1 LYSDTTYQVFQRAL
15 FVLGSAHRH
24 SSTGKKK
31 ALLTSQKSFEYD
43 DSIFSSRDLTYL
55 SRFSSGWSWHLTF
68 SLQNAS
74 FSRLSRLHRA
84 ISLSL
89 SW

>member
-1 LYSDTTYQVFQRAL
+1 MVVRYYK
-15 FVLGSAHRH
+15 LG
-24 SSTGKKK
+24 
-31 ALLTSQKSFEYD
+31 
-43 DSIFSSRDLTYL
+43 LTYL
-55 SRFSSGWSWHLTF
+55 SRYSIGMELAPYFRHHRR
-68 SLQNAS
+68 